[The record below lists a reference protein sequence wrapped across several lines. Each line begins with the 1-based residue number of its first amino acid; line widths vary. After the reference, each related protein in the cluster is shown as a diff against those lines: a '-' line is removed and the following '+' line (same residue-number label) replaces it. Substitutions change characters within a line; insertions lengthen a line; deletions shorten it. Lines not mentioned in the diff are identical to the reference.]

1 MNNRVSHLMRVI
13 AVLVVLA
20 GLLPVQTLFAQD
32 EVPAGEVIA
41 SGLNGPMG
49 VLVDPS
55 GDIWVIDSGLGG
67 DEALQVFNPEA
78 NAPEDATYGMTGRI
92 VKISAADGTATDVA
106 NVASIAL
113 ASGAS
118 GGSRLAL
125 LDGKLYATIGDWLST
140 PDTDPPAGV
149 AIVAEIGADGTVTEI
164 TQSWPFERDSNPYG
178 VVLHAHPYGILG
190 GPDGYLWVADAG
202 GNNLQRIDPAT
213 GEIEVVAVFEP
224 LPGVFP
230 RPDYDNQMLTDPVP
244 TGVAIGAD
252 GGVYVSLLSGA
263 PFVPG
268 NAKVMKVAED
278 GTISDYATGLTMLTD
293 LRAGPDGN
301 LYAVTFAVF
310 GQQGPVPNSGAVIR
324 IKEGEE
330 SEIVL
335 SGLSFPTSVDFNADG
350 DAFVTVN
357 GVGAPGSG
365 EVLKFAAAT
374 ELAGTPVAEVMAA
387 MAAAAPAEGGEAP
400 AEAAPEAT
408 TEAGTTTKPTTEAAA
423 TPEATAEPKPE
434 TMPVT
439 GAETNG
445 LLVIGIA
452 GLVVVMTMGVA
463 FVTRRRTA

>member
-1 MNNRVSHLMRVI
+1 MHHRMSHLIRLL
-13 AVLVVLA
+13 AVLTLLV
-20 GLLPVQTLFAQD
+20 GLLPAQALFAQD
-32 EVPAGEVIA
+32 DPAAGEVIA
-41 SGLNGPMG
+41 TGLNGPMG
-49 VLVDPS
+49 VLVDPN

-67 DEALQVFNPEA
+67 EEPIQTVDPEA
-78 NAPEDATYGMTGRI
+78 GAPVEGTFGMTSRI

-106 NVASIAL
+106 NVASVAIA
-113 ASGAS
+113 AGAS
-118 GGSRLAL
+118 GGNRLAL
-125 LDGKLYATIGDWLST
+125 LDGKLYATIGEWLST
-140 PDTDPPAGV
+140 PDTNPPAGS
-149 AIVAEIGADGTVTEI
+149 AIVAEIGEDGTVTQL
-164 TQSWPFERDSNPYG
+164 TDSWAFERDSNPYG

-293 LRAGPDGN
+293 LRAGPDGE

-324 IKEGEE
+324 VKEGDA
-330 SEIVL
+330 SEIVIP
-335 SGLSFPTSVDFNADG
+335 GLTYPTSIDFNADG

-365 EVLKFAAAT
+365 EVVKFAGAT
-374 ELAGTPVAEVMAA
+374 EMAGTPVTEVMAA
-387 MAAAAPAEGGEAP
+387 LMAAMAPAEGAPAEGGEATP
-400 AEAAPEAT
+400 VATEEAAAE
-408 TEAGTTTKPTTEAAA
+408 A
-423 TPEATAEPKPE
+423 TPEATEEATAEATPE
-434 TMPVT
+434 ATEEAAVDC
-439 GAETNG
+439 
-445 LLVIGIA
+445 
-452 GLVVVMTMGVA
+452 
-463 FVTRRRTA
+463 RSH